1 MLSRA
6 THIAVAEAPRRRV
19 LVVDDEPLIR
29 WSIAEALGEYGYA
42 VVEAGTGSAAIQ
54 EVVAS
59 SEPFGVIVLDLRLPD
74 SDNLSLLT
82 RLHDLAPDARIIMMT
97 AHGTA
102 EVGEEAQARGAYG
115 FMNKPFEIS
124 VMAAL
129 VGEASRTAWPDA
141 AGSAIHS

>member
-6 THIAVAEAPRRRV
+6 THIAVAEAPRPRV

-29 WSIAEALGEYGYA
+29 WSIAEALGDAGYP
-42 VVEAGTGSAAIQ
+42 VVEAGTGSEAIH
-54 EVVAS
+54 EVLAS

-82 RLHDLAPDARIIMMT
+82 RLHNLVPDARIIMMT

-102 EVGEEAQARGAYG
+102 DVGEEAHVRGAYG

-129 VGEASRTAWPDA
+129 VGEASRAGWPHT
-141 AGSAIHS
+141 GSSGMPS